1 MQPHPVP
8 EVAATTPLYHTDSYL
23 ATFEATVIAVEG
35 SALALDATAFFPG
48 GGGQMADRGALLWRG
63 ARFPLTGLSKRNDV
77 VWHEVDTA
85 AGSLPGVG
93 ESVTGELDWDFRYR
107 MMRTHTALH
116 VLCGVIF
123 KDFGAQVTGGQ
134 MYPDKA
140 RMDFSIEVFTP
151 DLVRDIERCVNDV
164 LAEDHP
170 IKVYFLPREEAFEI
184 PDLIRTKIN
193 LLPPE
198 IATIRIVEIVGVDLQ
213 ADGGTHVHSTGEV
226 GAIRVVKTENK
237 GKQNKR
243 MEIELVDQA

>member
-1 MQPHPVP
+1 MQPNP
-8 EVAATTPLYHTDSYL
+8 EPQVAATTPLYHTDSYL
-23 ATFEATVIAVEG
+23 TTFDAKVLAVEG
-35 SALALDATAFFPG
+35 NALALDQTAFFPG
-48 GGGQMADRGALLWRG
+48 GGGQLADRGALTWNG
-63 ARFPLTGLSKRNDV
+63 ARLPLTGLSKRNEV
-77 VWHEVDTA
+77 VWHAID
-85 AGSLPGVG
+85 AGAGALPSVG
-93 ESVTGELDWDFRYR
+93 ETVTGQLDWDFRHR

-134 MYPDKA
+134 MYADKA
-140 RMDFSIEVFTP
+140 RMDFSMEGFTP
-151 DLVRDIERCVNDV
+151 DLARAIERNVNDA
-164 LAEDHP
+164 LAADHP

-198 IATIRIVEIVGVDLQ
+198 IATIRIVEIVDVDLQ
-213 ADGGTHVHSTGEV
+213 ADGGTHVRRTGEV

-243 MEIELVDQA
+243 MEIELVDPE